1 MEFLKENSQ
10 KVISLG
16 GIVVSV
22 LIIYFA
28 LTYEIK
34 VDTQSETPE
43 HIGEEIVA
51 PTPEN

>member
-1 MEFLKENSQ
+1 MSFFKENSQ

-34 VDTQSETPE
+34 VDTQSETSK
-43 HIGEEIVA
+43 HTDKEIESS
-51 PTPEN
+51 TLEK